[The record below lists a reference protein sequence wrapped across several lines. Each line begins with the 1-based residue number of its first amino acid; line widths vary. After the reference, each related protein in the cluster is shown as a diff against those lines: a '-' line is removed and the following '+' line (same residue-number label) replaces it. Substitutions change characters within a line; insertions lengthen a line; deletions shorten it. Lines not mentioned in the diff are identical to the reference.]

1 MENISFFFNDKKIK
15 VFALDMIVLLV
26 GTLPPFII
34 LFLFSAG
41 NAFAVTYAIYR
52 CASLNCRREFV
63 LTTADLSLVK
73 YFAPWHLYMFATWS
87 DLGSAFIASSE

>member
-26 GTLPPFII
+26 GNLPPFII
-34 LFLFSAG
+34 LFLFSTG

-52 CASLNCRREFV
+52 CASLNC
-63 LTTADLSLVK
+63 
-73 YFAPWHLYMFATWS
+73 
-87 DLGSAFIASSE
+87 